1 MDDFIEILIFA
12 IIIIANIAGVI
23 KKKQKKKAAEL
34 DLPVPTA
41 DEDFFEYD
49 DPDTSE
55 EKHNT
60 LLAAPP
66 SNFPQT
72 TDSNA
77 PCPACPAEKSDNF
90 CNSRS
95 IEVTDF
101 DDNEEE
107 SFDYGDFL
115 QSHGRKAFVLAEII
129 LPANSRQGK

>member
-41 DEDFFEYD
+41 EEDFFEYD
-49 DPDTSE
+49 APDTSE
-55 EKHNT
+55 EKDNT

-72 TDSNA
+72 TESNA

-90 CNSRS
+90 CRFS
-95 IEVTDF
+95 
-101 DDNEEE
+101 
-107 SFDYGDFL
+107 
-115 QSHGRKAFVLAEII
+115 
-129 LPANSRQGK
+129 LPGSPPGSPSGFAAHPPDPWQRNWCTA